1 CRPFPFSGKFRDSFQ
16 AVNVSHFVVSR
27 STVEW
32 RARIK
37 SGWSLEW
44 LSLDWIQKATLQRSE
59 VDLKSTPPVVEV
71 RATVDLRKSGSWRP
85 LKTQESAALELISQA
100 VLALKAQRLLNGI
113 WIHGFSQRPWAD
125 P

>member
-1 CRPFPFSGKFRDSFQ
+1 MPASQAGRRRFDPGRPLQNFQGLTRSTCRPFPFSGKFRDSFQ

-71 RATVDLRKSGSWRP
+71 RATVDLRK
-85 LKTQESAALELISQA
+85 
-100 VLALKAQRLLNGI
+100 
-113 WIHGFSQRPWAD
+113 
-125 P
+125 